1 MTDIDPWAPPAPIGP
16 HITAQDVTE
25 WQQLAWT
32 MLADDAGVDLTT
44 VTENVDWQD
53 EAERKFGQVAAAQ
66 IRAYDALMTIRFGPE
81 TSQGPAVASAVLV
94 DVPAAQVDTAERFA
108 RTVQNLTTTHD
119 NDWEL
124 RDEAILALAL
134 EYAGQFLPAGRVVE
148 PPLSQQ
154 NAVVR

>member
-16 HITAQDVTE
+16 HVTAQEVTE

-32 MLADDAGVDLTT
+32 MLADDAAVDLTT
-44 VTENVDWQD
+44 VTEDADWQH
-53 EAERKFGQVAAAQ
+53 EAERKFGEVAAAQ

-81 TSQGPAVASAVLV
+81 TTQGPAVASAVPL
-94 DVPAAQVDTAERFA
+94 DVPAAQVDTAEAFA

-134 EYAGQFLPAGRVVE
+134 QYAGQFLPAGRVVQ
-148 PPLSQQ
+148 PPLNQQ
-154 NAVVR
+154 DAVVR

>member
-44 VTENVDWQD
+44 VTEDVDWQD

-94 DVPAAQVDTAERFA
+94 DVPAAQVDTAEAFA
-108 RTVQNLTTTHD
+108 RTVQTSPPPPTTTG
-119 NDWEL
+119 NCGTKQSWPWPWSTP
-124 RDEAILALAL
+124 
-134 EYAGQFLPAGRVVE
+134 GSSCPPAASWSRRSV
-148 PPLSQQ
+148 S
-154 NAVVR
+154 RTR

>member
-1 MTDIDPWAPPAPIGP
+1 MTK
-16 HITAQDVTE
+16 TSYE
-25 WQQLAWT
+25 WQQLAWQFGAQDCAT
-32 MLADDAGVDLTT
+32 DLDT
-44 VTENVDWQD
+44 NDLDFLDW
-53 EAERKFGQVAAAQ
+53 AETKHGQAARDFIAHH
-66 IRAYDALMTIRFGPE
+66 DALMTIRFGPE
-81 TSQGPAVASAVLV
+81 TSQGPAVASALLV
-94 DVPAAQVDTAERFA
+94 DMPAAQVDTAEAFA

-154 NAVVR
+154 DAVVR